1 MNVMNGFGYL
11 VMLGWIPVVLFLFS
25 RLPIQRALIIS
36 FVIAWLFLP
45 MGAIELSGI
54 PNYTKMS
61 ATCYGGLLATFIF
74 DFQRFRQFR
83 LHWIDSPMI
92 VWCLCPGFASLVN
105 DLGFYDALSASL
117 TQTVTWGLPYFLGR
131 LYLGNLKGLQQLAI
145 AIVWGGLIY
154 IPLCLIEIRLSP
166 QLHMWLYGFY
176 PQSFDQAFR
185 YGGFRPIIFMQHGL
199 MVGTWMMTA
208 TLIAFWFWH
217 IGALQPLLRQFAQ
230 GTPAMLTIPR
240 DHQRWGASF
249 AIFLGLLITFV
260 LVKATGAYF
269 LLLLG
274 IAVILGVRWW
284 QTSLPLLLIVFVTCG
299 YLSFNAV
306 GGLTPQAIAQI
317 STTATRLTNADR
329 ASSLVFRLTNEAQLS
344 AKARQQPIF
353 GWAGWGRSRV
363 YDENGKDISIT
374 DSLWIIIFGNF
385 GTVGLVSWMT
395 ALLGPVL
402 GFALLRYPAHTWLHP
417 QVLPAA
423 VLAIG
428 LVLYVMDCL
437 VNGMVNPIYT
447 LIAGGLA
454 GLVERPMVRPPQ
466 KEKLPDIF
474 PLYVN
479 SEDGKSSLY

>member
-1 MNVMNGFGYL
+1 MNGFGYV

-25 RLPIQRALIIS
+25 RVPIQRAVILS
-36 FVIAWLFLP
+36 FLVAWLFLP
-45 MGAIELSGI
+45 MGEIELAGI

-61 ATCYGGLLATFIF
+61 ATCYGVILATFIF
-74 DFQRFRQFR
+74 DFQRFQQFR
-83 LHWIDSPMI
+83 LHWIDSPMM
-92 VWCLCPGFASLVN
+92 VWCLCPGFSSLAN
-105 DLGFYDALSASL
+105 ELGSYDALSATLS
-117 TQTVTWGLPYFLGR
+117 QTVTWGLPYFLGR

-145 AIVWGGLIY
+145 AIVWGGLVY

-176 PQSFDQAFR
+176 PQSFEQAFR

-208 TLIAFWFWH
+208 TLIAFWLWR
-217 IGALQPLLRQFAQ
+217 IGSLQPLLRQFAEGEPPKLTVQ
-230 GTPAMLTIPR
+230 RDGLGGTSLAV
-240 DHQRWGASF
+240 
-249 AIFLGLLITFV
+249 FLGLLITFV

-269 LLLLG
+269 LLVVG

-284 QTSLPLLLIVFVTCG
+284 QTSLPLLLVIAAIFG
-299 YLSFNAV
+299 YLTFSAV
-306 GGLTPQAIAQI
+306 GGLTPPKIAQI
-317 STTATRLTNADR
+317 STVATRFTNADR
-329 ASSLVFRLTNEAQLS
+329 AGSLIFRLENEAQLS

-353 GWAGWGRSRV
+353 GWGGWGRSRI
-363 YDENGKDISIT
+363 YDDFGRDISVT
-374 DSLWIIIFGNF
+374 DSLWIITFGTL
-385 GTVGLVSWMT
+385 GTVGLVSWAV
-395 ALLGPVL
+395 ALLAPVL
-402 GFALLRYPAHTWLHP
+402 GFVLLRYPAYTWLHP

-423 VLAIG
+423 VLSIG
-428 LVLYVMDCL
+428 LVLYVVDCM

-454 GLVERPMVRPPQ
+454 GLVERPAVRPSQ

-479 SEDGKSSLY
+479 SKDGKSSLY